1 MHDPNPEVEASTRS
15 AHSDVPGSARD
26 RPTTRNYDRGAE
38 RRAESFK
45 SVQFTYILVGLIEA
59 LLLGRL
65 VLRAVQAD
73 VESGLAG
80 IIFGVSALLVAPFVG
95 LFTAQP
101 QSGGIEPYTVLA
113 LVVYAITGWLL
124 TRAAWVL
131 FGDDRLTAP

>member
-1 MHDPNPEVEASTRS
+1 MHDPTQEAGTS
-15 AHSDVPGSARD
+15 AGSSQGDLPGSVAG
-26 RPTTRNYDRGAE
+26 RPTTMNYDRGAE

-59 LLLGRL
+59 LLLARL
-65 VLRAVQAD
+65 VLRALQAD
-73 VESGLAG
+73 VETGLVQV
-80 IIFGVSALLVAPFVG
+80 IYGVTAPLVAPFVG

-101 QSGGIEPYTVLA
+101 PSGGIEPYTVLA